1 MTKVTKEA
9 IDMQTAAQN
18 SQVPP
23 LPLPQNEKKRLMQA
37 EVNQELFDA
46 VHKEM
51 KRKDLKIRQVMEW
64 GLRAF
69 LLASNPKEA
78 TRLGITPETP

>member
-1 MTKVTKEA
+1 MRMPKDDR
-9 IDMQTAAQN
+9 DMQNVAPNQ
-18 SQVPP
+18 SPP

-37 EVNQELFDA
+37 EVNLELFNA
-46 VHKEM
+46 VHREM
-51 KRKDLKIRQVMEW
+51 ERKGLKIRQVMEW

-78 TRLGITPETP
+78 ARLGIKSETP